1 MFASTLRL
9 AACRHAG
16 RLWLELFG
24 CIVFALPYL
33 LMALPYAHA
42 FFVTSFLQ
50 NEGSPAPNGL
60 GMRWVIKGFLYFGFW
75 SVFFAVVSV
84 MCRRIVFLF
93 GDAELAETAMP
104 GGSTRSALRGGGMS
118 DWFVDHLAVI
128 MFLVL
133 TFIMF
138 VGYPVA
144 FVLGATGVFFA
155 LLGIYAGVF
164 KPAQFASLLPR
175 IYAQAVENQALVAIP
190 MFIFMGTM
198 LEKSKVAEQLLYA
211 LQVLLRRVP
220 GGLAIAVTLLGT
232 IMAATTG
239 IVGASVVMLTLIA
252 LPVMMQRGYN
262 KELAVGTIAS
272 AGTLGILI
280 PPSIM
285 LVIMGDLM
293 TVPVGTLFAGAI
305 IPGLVMSSLYVV
317 YIIALCYL
325 KPSLAP
331 PLGAEEGP
339 QNRAE
344 LIKLVT
350 WSFAP
355 AAFLITLVLGS
366 IFAGWA
372 TPTEAAG
379 VGCAGAMLLAVLN
392 RQFNLKIL
400 TSVLY
405 ESATTNALV
414 FFIVFGATLFSYVFR
429 ALGGDDVVAEIL
441 KGMGIDTGWEMLIFV
456 MALVFFMGFFFDW
469 IEICLVVI
477 PIFAPLIG
485 KFDYGSVVQG
495 QQVILLWFGILL
507 AVNMQTAFLT
517 PPFGFALFYMKGTV
531 PPTVTMAHIY
541 RGIVPFVLIQLVA
554 LALCMIFPRLYC
566 YCRAIGDSPGLME
579 PFCLQA
585 CAPISRGRGA
595 CNAAER
601 P

>member
-1 MFASTLRL
+1 M
-9 AACRHAG
+9 
-16 RLWLELFG
+16 W
-24 CIVFALPYL
+24 
-33 LMALPYAHA
+33 
-42 FFVTSFLQ
+42 
-50 NEGSPAPNGL
+50 
-60 GMRWVIKGFLYFGFW
+60 
-75 SVFFAVVSV
+75 
-84 MCRRIVFLF
+84 
-93 GDAELAETAMP
+93 
-104 GGSTRSALRGGGMS
+104 

-128 MFLVL
+128 MFFVL

-144 FVLGATGVFFA
+144 FVLGAVGVFFA
-155 LLGIYAGVF
+155 FLGIYTGVF
-164 KPAQFASLLPR
+164 KWPQFASLLPR

-220 GGLAIAVTLLGT
+220 GGLAISVTLLGT

-252 LPVMMQRGYN
+252 LPVMLQRGYQ

-305 IPGLVMSSLYVV
+305 LPGLLMSSLYVV
-317 YIIALCYL
+317 YIIFLAMRR
-325 KPSLAP
+325 PDLAP
-331 PLGAEEGP
+331 PLGAHEGP
-339 QNRAE
+339 QNTGE
-344 LIKLVT
+344 LVKLVT

-372 TPTEAAG
+372 TPTEAGG
-379 VGCAGAMLLAVLN
+379 VGCFGAILLAIMN
-392 RQFNLKIL
+392 RQFSFKIL
-400 TSVLY
+400 QQVIQ

-429 ALGGDDVVAEIL
+429 ALGGDDVVAEL
-441 KGMGIDTGWEMLIFV
+441 LRHMGIDTGWEMLIFV

-485 KFDYGSVVQG
+485 KFDYGTAVQG
-495 QQVILLWFGILL
+495 KEIILLWFGILL

-531 PPTVTMAHIY
+531 PPSVTMMHIY
-541 RGIVPFVLIQLVA
+541 RGIVPFVLIQLSA
-554 LALCMIFPRLYC
+554 LAVCMFFPQIVLFLPKFWGF
-566 YCRAIGDSPGLME
+566 ID
-579 PFCLQA
+579 
-585 CAPISRGRGA
+585 
-595 CNAAER
+595 
-601 P
+601 